1 MLTGRRKNK
10 WTWRQAE
17 RLHKLKNREKKGHR
31 KKSSREMWGIVKQ
44 TNIHIM
50 GIIRE
55 ENRKDIP
62 RKNGWK
68 QLKFIEKKKKTKKQW
83 PIHPGTWK
91 SF

>member
-1 MLTGRRKNK
+1 
-10 WTWRQAE
+10 
-17 RLHKLKNREKKGHR
+17 
-31 KKSSREMWGIVKQ
+31 MWGIVKQ

-68 QLKFIEKKKKTKKQW
+68 QLKFIEKKKKKKM
-83 PIHPGTWK
+83 TYSSRNLK
-91 SF
+91 KLLAE

>member
-1 MLTGRRKNK
+1 
-10 WTWRQAE
+10 
-17 RLHKLKNREKKGHR
+17 
-31 KKSSREMWGIVKQ
+31 MWGIVKQ

-68 QLKFIEKKKKTKKQW
+68 QLKFIEKKKKMTYSSRNLKKLLAE
-83 PIHPGTWK
+83 
-91 SF
+91 